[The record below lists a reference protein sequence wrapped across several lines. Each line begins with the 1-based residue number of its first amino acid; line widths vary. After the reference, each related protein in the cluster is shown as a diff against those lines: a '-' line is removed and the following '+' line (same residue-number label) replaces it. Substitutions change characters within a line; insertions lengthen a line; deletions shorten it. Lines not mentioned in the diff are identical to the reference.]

1 MFPPADSRR
10 AVSITWGLGG
20 HILLCLGWHGRFMHE
35 FHSVAEKFTFILC
48 AYAPIP
54 QSWWQKTE
62 WSEHLSGDVL
72 INVEKF
78 PLGSERFWLGCEF
91 SCSHIAMSEFF
102 IQTHLN
108 MDSFSE
114 ACLIK
119 SSMLKSLAFVV
130 FWTLDI
136 IMGCWF
142 PMFIIGAQPTWNITN
157 VIFSIVYLEPR
168 EISKSHTVFRFAKTS
183 KVQNLNMN

>member
-20 HILLCLGWHGRFMHE
+20 QIPLCLGWHGRFMHE
-35 FHSVAEKFTFILC
+35 FHSVSEKFTFFLC
-48 AYAPIP
+48 ADAPKP
-54 QSWWQKTE
+54 HSWRQKTE
-62 WSEHLSGDVL
+62 RSEPMSGDVL
-72 INVEKF
+72 INVEIF

-91 SCSHIAMSEFF
+91 CCSHIAMTEFF

-119 SSMLKSLAFVV
+119 SSMLKTLAFVV
-130 FWTLDI
+130 FWTLDV
-136 IMGCWF
+136 IMGC
-142 PMFIIGAQPTWNITN
+142 
-157 VIFSIVYLEPR
+157 
-168 EISKSHTVFRFAKTS
+168 VFLQCS
-183 KVQNLNMN
+183 